1 MRWATPEI
9 GRGFTIDSLPYLAD
23 SFRPLP
29 EAYGLVGNWNATLSY
44 GVEVKR
50 APDGAEEWEWLFMR
64 VEMGEVR
71 NGRFGMDVWIFDEKE
86 RLVARSWHTV
96 LIMGAPGER
105 KRVDRV
111 VEGAK
116 I

>member
-1 MRWATPEI
+1 MGA
-9 GRGFTIDSLPYLAD
+9 GFTVDSLPFLAD

-29 EAYGLVGNWNATLSY
+29 EAYGLVGCWFATLSY

-50 APDGAEEWEWLFMR
+50 APPAGTGWEWLFMR

-71 NGRFGMDVWIFDEKE
+71 DERFGMDVWIFDEWE
-86 RLVARSWHTV
+86 RLVARSWHTALV
-96 LIMGAPGER
+96 MGVPGEKNLAGKVR
-105 KRVDRV
+105 
-111 VEGAK
+111 EGSK

>member
-1 MRWATPEI
+1 MRWAPSI
-9 GRGFTIDSLPYLAD
+9 GTRFTIDSLPYLAD

-29 EAYGLVGNWNATLSY
+29 EAYGLVGNWYATLSY

-50 APDGAEEWEWLFMR
+50 APDEEEGWEWLFMR

-71 NGRFGMDVWIFDEKE
+71 NGRFGMEVWIFDEEE
-86 RLVARSWHTV
+86 RLVARSWHTA
-96 LIMGAPGER
+96 LILGTPSER
-105 KRVDRV
+105 KVIERA